1 VDSELS
7 VAAPPRVVYRVARG
21 LDPFEPPD
29 WSYAGDDRT
38 FGNRFDDPGAGRGIP
53 EAERFHMIYCAT
65 LRAAAFGETIARF
78 RPDLELLTK
87 LEDIEDD
94 EPLGPDL
101 RGGVIP
107 EEWRLS
113 RSLGAT
119 QLDEA
124 LRFVDVDATQTLQ
137 VLRRELA
144 SVAAAVGLSDID
156 LGAVAGPNRLLT
168 QEIARYVYE
177 QHDPTGQPLYAGVR
191 YLSHLNPEWELW
203 AIFADRIK
211 HSPREVTESI
221 RVEDPDLLEAASLLS
236 LKIE

>member
-1 VDSELS
+1 
-7 VAAPPRVVYRVARG
+7 
-21 LDPFEPPD
+21 
-29 WSYAGDDRT
+29 
-38 FGNRFDDPGAGRGIP
+38 
-53 EAERFHMIYCAT
+53 
-65 LRAAAFGETIARF
+65 
-78 RPDLELLTK
+78 
-87 LEDIEDD
+87 
-94 EPLGPDL
+94 
-101 RGGVIP
+101 
-107 EEWRLS
+107 
-113 RSLGAT
+113 
-119 QLDEA
+119 

-191 YLSHLNPEWELW
+191 YLSRLNPEWELW

-221 RVEDPDLLEAASLLS
+221 RVEDPVLLEAASLLS
-236 LKIE
+236 LKIEWQRWSSGRDTPVGGSVS